1 MMDDRQLN
9 QQAQALH
16 REARY
21 LGQSGNYDGALEK
34 LAEAMRLEPDWPY
47 PVYDMAFTYLLRG
60 DTAHAL
66 AYYNKT
72 DELAPRGF
80 FTTKTAIYA
89 LQGELMGKFPGGI
102 YMAYMQIE
110 WTDDTDMK
118 IAIAQSIA
126 EKVPEFA
133 PAWKVLG
140 SQLNDP
146 EARLSAIEKGLSLDP
161 DLETRGDLMINK
173 ALVFYL
179 VGRDAEARKLLNT
192 LISDEEASMINQ
204 EKASFVM
211 RTMEEEGGRV

>member
-1 MMDDRQLN
+1 MEDRQLN

-47 PVYDMAFTYLLRG
+47 PVYDKAFTYLLRG
-60 DTAHAL
+60 DTALAL

-80 FTTKTAIYA
+80 FTTKTAIYV
-89 LQGELMGKFPGGI
+89 LQGEFMGEGI

-110 WTDDTDMK
+110 WTDDTDMN

-133 PAWKVLG
+133 PAWNWDNLDFMIRYY
-140 SQLNDP
+140 SFCYNL
-146 EARLSAIEKGLSLDP
+146 ELRTTLSTPTA
-161 DLETRGDLMINK
+161 NK
-173 ALVFYL
+173 TNL
-179 VGRDAEARKLLNT
+179 KP
-192 LISDEEASMINQ
+192 I
-204 EKASFVM
+204 
-211 RTMEEEGGRV
+211 EGGDMRACSRAD